1 MRLWGGLL
9 GTLVGFV
16 VVAGCGG
23 GSSSGGGGNPAGPS
37 NPPPA
42 SASATVSIR
51 GDRGNQS
58 FNPNPASVS
67 AARTV
72 AWQNSDGQV
81 HRIQANDGS
90 FDTGNIAPGATSGV
104 ITLASDGTNYHC
116 TLHPGMIGS
125 INSSSGAPP
134 PCTGIYCDER

>member
-104 ITLASDGTNYHC
+104 ITLE
-116 TLHPGMIGS
+116 IGR
-125 INSSSGAPP
+125 AHV
-134 PCTGIYCDER
+134 

>member
-9 GTLVGFV
+9 GTLVGLV
-16 VVAGCGG
+16 VMAGCGG
-23 GSSSGGGGNPAGPS
+23 GSSSGGGGNPGGPT
-37 NPPPA
+37 PPPA
-42 SASATVSIR
+42 GGASATVSIR

-67 AARTV
+67 AARTIS
-72 AWQNSDGQV
+72 WQNSDGQV
-81 HRIQANDGS
+81 HRIMANDGS

-104 ITLASDGTNYHC
+104 ITLNSDGTNYHC

-125 INSSSGAPP
+125 VNASSGTPP
-134 PCTGIYCDER
+134 PCTGIYC